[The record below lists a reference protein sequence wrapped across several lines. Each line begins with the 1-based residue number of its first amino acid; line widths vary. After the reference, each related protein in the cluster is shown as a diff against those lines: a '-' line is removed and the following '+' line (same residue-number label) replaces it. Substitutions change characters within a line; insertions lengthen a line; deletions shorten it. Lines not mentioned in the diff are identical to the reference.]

1 MKVEDFSKW
10 YSPFLLLVGAILS
23 FADPITDI
31 LTLEF
36 YRTDHKTW
44 FGVGI
49 AFVILPCFVFAIVY
63 YIIREHEVTEYS
75 GTRKCTQT
83 ILWGFHPFSAA
94 FARLKGL
101 VYCLM
106 KWRDGDEIDSAD
118 DEEAGLLAH
127 IVYAVLLESILESAP
142 QFIIQLYAES
152 VQEEPV
158 VNIQIISLL
167 VSFFS
172 LAWAFTTTDEFK
184 HGEIL
189 DNLKKKHKLILF
201 VTHIFLL
208 SSRLFAICYFTV
220 SYKWWVIVLLLC
232 HSFLIVTP
240 DTIGLCRMGS
250 NHATAL
256 CYLLISFCAH
266 WLRDDAS
273 LMIHDLDSEN
283 PKFVLKRMQLF
294 SNVLFVLENF
304 VMILLFYFSEHSNN
318 WYSLRVTIC
327 VCLFSVLGSVIRVI
341 TFRKLLKERLP
352 RNPPGG
358 LVIFI

>member
-142 QFIIQLYAES
+142 QFIIQLYAVS

-189 DNLKKKHKLILF
+189 DNLKKKTQTYSF
-201 VTHIFLL
+201 CNTHI
-208 SSRLFAICYFTV
+208 SPKQS
-220 SYKWWVIVLLLC
+220 
-232 HSFLIVTP
+232 
-240 DTIGLCRMGS
+240 TI
-250 NHATAL
+250 
-256 CYLLISFCAH
+256 CYLLLHRQLQVVGYRLVVVSFF
-266 WLRDDAS
+266 S
-273 LMIHDLDSEN
+273 DSD
-283 PKFVLKRMQLF
+283 
-294 SNVLFVLENF
+294 
-304 VMILLFYFSEHSNN
+304 
-318 WYSLRVTIC
+318 T
-327 VCLFSVLGSVIRVI
+327 
-341 TFRKLLKERLP
+341 
-352 RNPPGG
+352 
-358 LVIFI
+358 